1 MHAHRQRSS
10 FILLAL
16 ALRFLKIA
24 PPPPDVAVRREQGA
38 ATGGTGAAEI
48 GLRSPQLS
56 PLEASVL
63 PRQLQPGPAQAGL
76 LEGEASQ
83 ASCYLLF
90 AMVWQR
96 GRRRRIPALC
106 LPLPA
111 SFVAALLSPSPDSR
125 VSKSP
130 NILVETESS
139 CFVMLHS
146 AIQQQLKTI
155 LPSCHHLMCHA
166 VTRASVCTTCIAPA
180 VFQHWLFHMAWV
192 TLKRLCRY
200 LG

>member
-1 MHAHRQRSS
+1 MRAQGQRSS

-24 PPPPDVAVRREQGA
+24 PPPLDVAVRREQGA
-38 ATGGTGAAEI
+38 ATGGTGAAEV

-76 LEGEASQ
+76 LEGEACQ

-90 AMVWQR
+90 ALVWRR

-111 SFVAALLSPSPDSR
+111 SFVAGLVSPSPDSR

-130 NILVETESS
+130 NILVGTESS

-155 LPSCHHLMCHA
+155 LPVMSSSHVSCSNMSLCVYYMYSSSS
-166 VTRASVCTTCIAPA
+166 VSASTGCST
-180 VFQHWLFHMAWV
+180 WV
-192 TLKRLCRY
+192 GLL
-200 LG
+200 